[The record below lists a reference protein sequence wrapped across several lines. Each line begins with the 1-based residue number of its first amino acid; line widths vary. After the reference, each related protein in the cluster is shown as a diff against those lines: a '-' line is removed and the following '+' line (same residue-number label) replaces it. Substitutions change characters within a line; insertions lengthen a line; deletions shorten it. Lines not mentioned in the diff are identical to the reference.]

1 MICALILVVTIILS
15 KTKKVGPLIPH
26 KVLKIAI
33 IVEVIGIIAT
43 LGEFLTSKVWF
54 DNTIERPAV
63 GESDAQEELE
73 YKTDDKKTDIV
84 LDVPAMLHTAEEK
97 EELISKAKE
106 EIDGSFIGDNE
117 DLDEI
122 SQAVVMKESYVEG
135 LVKAEWQLSDYKI
148 VGAEGEIN
156 YDNVSSETLIDADVT
171 LTCEDVSDVYSFSF
185 RVVPLDTNS
194 SLGIDYYVRK
204 AIHGLFQDSDDTVTL
219 PDKVGDK
226 EVTWSKK
233 YTFLGAKIGILG
245 VLAAVAMVIGQAKEE
260 KNKKDKYLKSM
271 VRDYPKIV
279 ESLSLYVGAGLS
291 IKNAMYRI
299 SEEYMIRRSKKKEP
313 GFEGVLRVCR
323 EIEEGRSEVKA
334 FENLASYC
342 PTREYRRL
350 SNLLT
355 SSIKKGSKGMLEQ
368 LENEEAEA
376 FEMQKQYV
384 KIAGEEASTKL
395 LFPMIGLLGIVL
407 IIIIAPSIFNMQA
420 M

>member
-15 KTKKVGPLIPH
+15 KTKKVGPLIPP

-63 GESDAQEELE
+63 GESDSQEELE
-73 YKTDDKKTDIV
+73 YKTDNKKTDIV

-122 SQAVVMKESYVEG
+122 SQAVVMKESYVDG

-219 PDKVGDK
+219 PDKVGDR
-226 EVTWSKK
+226 EITWSKK

>member
-15 KTKKVGPLIPH
+15 KTKKVGPLIPP
-26 KVLKIAI
+26 KVLRIAI